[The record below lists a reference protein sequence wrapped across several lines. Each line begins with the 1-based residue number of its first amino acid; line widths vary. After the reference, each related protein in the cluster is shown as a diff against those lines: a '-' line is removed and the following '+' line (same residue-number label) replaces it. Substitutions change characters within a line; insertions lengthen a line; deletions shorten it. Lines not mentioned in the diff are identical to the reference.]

1 MQEGHQ
7 AVAEVLAVQQTD
19 LLGVDGNGLL
29 LVEARRV
36 RVHVRNVEGLGH
48 FLHGED
54 VAVRGNRP
62 AQESQ
67 VVVEALGDH
76 AGSLVQQQI
85 RLGVALGQLLV
96 ALTHDVGQVA
106 EARHELGDADG
117 LERAVQDDLAGR
129 RGEQVLAA
137 QHVGD
142 LHERVVD
149 RVHQRVERVAVGAH
163 DHVVRHRAGLE
174 GDLAADQVRERDV
187 LVGHAQAQDRL
198 AALGTES
205 GDLLLRQVTVEAVV
219 AELGVLTLGAVTL
232 LDLLGGRVGLVGV
245 AGLEQA
251 GGHVTVDVH
260 ALALTVGA
268 VRASLTDA
276 LVPVE
281 AQPLQGLDD
290 LVEGFLGVAGG
301 IRVFD
306 TKDEGSSRVAGVGPV
321 EQARTDHA
329 DVRGSCGRGAE
340 ADANVGTGGS
350 CFTHDSSIL
359 LQRWLLHLLDGWAR
373 CDAHRGRG

>member
-1 MQEGHQ
+1 MQQ
-7 AVAEVLAVQQTD
+7 K
-19 LLGVDGNGLL
+19 
-29 LVEARRV
+29 V
-36 RVHVRNVEGLGH
+36 RLR
-48 FLHGED
+48 
-54 VAVRGNRP
+54 
-62 AQESQ
+62 
-67 VVVEALGDH
+67 
-76 AGSLVQQQI
+76 
-85 RLGVALGQLLV
+85 VALGQLLV
-96 ALTHDVGQVA
+96 ALAHDVGQVA
-106 EARHELGDADG
+106 EARHELGNADG
-117 LERAVQDDLAGR
+117 LKRAVQDDLAGR
-129 RGEQVLAA
+129 RRKQVLTA
-137 QHVGD
+137 QHMGD

-149 RVHQRVERVAVGAH
+149 RVHQSVERVAVGAH
-163 DHVVRHRAGLE
+163 DDVVRHRAGLE

-187 LVGHAQAQDRL
+187 LVGHAQAQDGL
-198 AALGTES
+198 ASLGAEG
-205 GDLLLRQVTVEAVV
+205 GDLLLRQVAVKAVV
-219 AELGVLTLGAVTL
+219 AELGVLTFGAVTL

-260 ALALTVGA
+260 ALALAVGA

-290 LVEGFLGVAGG
+290 LVEGLLGVAGG

-306 TKDEGSSRVAGVGPV
+306 AEDEGSSRVAGVGPV

-359 LQRWLLHLLDGWAR
+359 LQR
-373 CDAHRGRG
+373 